1 MKLHLTP
8 REAQRLRQ
16 VSYQRQ
22 LEAGMRNPGSAGLTT
37 DRLGDTDKWVPS
49 EKLEGNSMNA
59 PQSDMHH
66 NFAVQEQK

>member
-1 MKLHLTP
+1 
-8 REAQRLRQ
+8 
-16 VSYQRQ
+16 
-22 LEAGMRNPGSAGLTT
+22 MRNPGSAGLTT